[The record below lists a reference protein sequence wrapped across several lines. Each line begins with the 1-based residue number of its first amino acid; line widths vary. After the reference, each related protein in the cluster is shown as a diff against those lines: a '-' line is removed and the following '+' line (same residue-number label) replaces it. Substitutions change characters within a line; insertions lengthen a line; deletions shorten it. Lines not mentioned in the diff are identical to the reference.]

1 MIGIMILSNIME
13 KKELLSLVGS
23 SMFINYDEEKINLRR
38 KMIDEEKEKRRLRI
52 QRTINE
58 QDEEKLAEDM
68 FAKKDYMAT
77 IENKIDKIIE
87 EKTSSIFEREVESNK
102 DLNNKEFKTIELT
115 GDKKD
120 V

>member
-1 MIGIMILSNIME
+1 MIGLMILSNIME
-13 KKELLSLVGS
+13 KKELLSSVGS
-23 SMFINYDEEKINLRR
+23 SMFIDYDEEKIKLRR

-52 QRTINE
+52 QRTIDE
-58 QDEEKLAEDM
+58 LAEEKLAKEM
-68 FAKKDYMAT
+68 FANKNHMLI

-102 DLNNKEFKTIELT
+102 DLNNKEFKTIELK

>member
-1 MIGIMILSNIME
+1 MIGIMILSSIME
-13 KKELLSLVGS
+13 KKGLLSSVGS
-23 SMFINYDEEKINLRR
+23 SMFIEYDEEKIKLRR
-38 KMIDEEKEKRRLRI
+38 RLVEEEIEERRLRI
-52 QRTINE
+52 QRTIDE
-58 QDEEKLAEDM
+58 QEEEKLAEDM

-87 EKTSSIFEREVESNK
+87 EKTSNIFEREVESNK

>member
-1 MIGIMILSNIME
+1 MIGIMILSSIME
-13 KKELLSLVGS
+13 KKGLLSSVGS
-23 SMFINYDEEKINLRR
+23 SLFTDFDEKRIKLRR
-38 KMIDEEKEKRRLRI
+38 RLLEEEIEERRLRI
-52 QRTINE
+52 QRTIDE
-58 QDEEKLAEDM
+58 QEEERLAEEM
-68 FAKKDYMAT
+68 FAKKDYMTT

-102 DLNNKEFKTIELT
+102 DLNNKEFKTIELK